1 MEHETGG
8 EPQLL
13 RYAAD
18 LARLYARSKEDRRR
32 RADLERRLELVTSA
46 CVGLARA
53 LSPEEAAERLA
64 RAAVGLLGLDRAAVY
79 LLRRERPA
87 LVGRSPAEAPFPPAP
102 GVTRADLEALGGE
115 PDAAAGAPWTQVA
128 GADAAVVVPLVGRR
142 RTIGFLCGAGRLP
155 EATIERWTLALLAG
169 QAGVVLENLALD
181 AVRGERAPAG
191 GAAPARGGA
200 QPLLGRSPVMERLKA
215 LVARLAHVDSPVL
228 VRGETGTGKALVARA
243 LHDGGPRARGPFVV
257 VNCGAI
263 PEALVESELFG
274 HEAGAF
280 TGALRAHRGRLEQAQ
295 GGTLFLD
302 EVGELPLAAQVK
314 LLTVLEERRYTRV
327 GGEEELV
334 ADVRVVSA
342 TNRDLEQAVAARAFR
357 ADLLWRLNVF
367 SLELP
372 PLRERGADVLAL
384 ARALADEVAARYRLP
399 PPAFGPEA
407 EARLLG
413 YGWPGNVRELRN
425 VLEKAVILSA
435 GGALE
440 PELLPAGD
448 AAPAHLAAGGDDEPD
463 EELAGGS
470 FAEAKERML
479 ERWEVAYLQG
489 LLRRTGGNVARAA
502 REARVDKKHLHRKLR
517 RYGID
522 AAALRADAGS
532 R

>member
-1 MEHETGG
+1 MSGQDTKEQ
-8 EPQLL
+8 PQLL

-18 LARLYARSKEDRRR
+18 LARLYARSKEERRR
-32 RADLERRLELVTSA
+32 RADLERRLEQVTSA
-46 CVGLARA
+46 CVGLGRA
-53 LSPEEAAERLA
+53 LSSEAAAERLA
-64 RAAVGLLGLDRAAVY
+64 RAAVELLGLERAAVY
-79 LLRRERPA
+79 LLRKERPVLAARFPADASFPDAPA
-87 LVGRSPAEAPFPPAP
+87 LARSD
-102 GVTRADLEALGGE
+102 VEALAGE
-115 PDAAAGAPWTQVA
+115 PAQLAGRPWAQLTG
-128 GADAAVVVPLVGRR
+128 GAAAVVPLAGRR
-142 RTIGFLCGAGRLP
+142 RAVGVLCGVGALPLAP

-169 QAGVVLENLALD
+169 QAGVVLENLLLE
-181 AVRGERAPAG
+181 AVRGDRAPPPA
-191 GAAPARGGA
+191 AAPGA
-200 QPLLGRSPVMERLKA
+200 TPLVGRSPVMRQLLA
-215 LVARLAHVDSPVL
+215 LVARLAQVDSPVL

-243 LHDGGPRARGPFVV
+243 LHEGGPRARGPFVV

-280 TGALRAHRGRLEQAQ
+280 TGALRQHRGRLEQAQ

-314 LLTVLEERRYTRV
+314 LLTVLEERRFTRV

-334 ADVRVVSA
+334 ADVRIVSA

-357 ADLLWRLNVF
+357 ADLLYRLNVF

-372 PLRERGADVLAL
+372 PLRERGADVLTI

-399 PPAFGPEA
+399 APALGAEA
-407 EARLLG
+407 EARLLA

-425 VLEKAVILSA
+425 VLEKAVILSG
-435 GGALE
+435 GGALD
-440 PELLPAGD
+440 PGLLPA
-448 AAPAHLAAGGDDEPD
+448 AAVEAPRPAED
-463 EELAGGS
+463 EEPASAPEGGS

-479 ERWEVAYLQG
+479 ERWEVAYLQD

-522 AAALRADAGS
+522 AGALRGEG
-532 R
+532 RRRV